1 VTVID
6 ALGGLPVGQ
15 VRIIVHD
22 LERALESY
30 SSRWG
35 PGPWA
40 GYVYGPSTV
49 PRLTYRGESGRYSM
63 RLALA
68 GGSPQVELLQALE
81 GPSIYHE
88 WLDSGRVGLHHVGVL
103 VETLD
108 AAIESMRRAGYD
120 VLQSG
125 RGYGPDGDGGYAY
138 FDTERDFEVIVEAI
152 EVPKRRREPDF
163 VWPI

>member
-1 VTVID
+1 MGR
-6 ALGGLPVGQ
+6 LRLRPVDGASAH
-15 VRIIVHD
+15 V
-22 LERALESY
+22 
-30 SSRWG
+30 SRRVG
-35 PGPWA
+35 PLLHAA
-40 GYVYGPSTV
+40 GT
-49 PRLTYRGESGRYSM
+49 R
-63 RLALA
+63 

-108 AAIESMRRAGYD
+108 AATESMRRAGYD

-125 RGYGPDGDGGYAY
+125 RGYGLDGDGGYAY

-163 VWPI
+163 VWRI

>member
-1 VTVID
+1 M
-6 ALGGLPVGQ
+6 A
-15 VRIIVHD
+15 
-22 LERALESY
+22 
-30 SSRWG
+30 
-35 PGPWA
+35 
-40 GYVYGPSTV
+40 
-49 PRLTYRGESGRYSM
+49 RL
-63 RLALA
+63 
-68 GGSPQVELLQALE
+68 
-81 GPSIYHE
+81 
-88 WLDSGRVGLHHVGVL
+88 GRVGLHHVGVL

-125 RGYGPDGDGGYAY
+125 RGYGLDGDGGYAY